1 MRHFCCTTNANM
13 SFAPKG
19 ARAKPEASLIICSK
33 THAAPK
39 YAVHAIVAVM
49 LKSSAQKTKKY

>member
-1 MRHFCCTTNANM
+1 M